1 MKIFKVSLSGASMVL
16 LAIQLGLVGVVAATY
31 LVQRWT
37 NPRVWVRTA
46 AFDPQLPMR
55 GRYLS
60 LQLIV
65 DGCQS
70 TLPSAGAA
78 NFLRDVTGA
87 VKPGHYSI
95 RGTEPVRFRARLEVQ
110 NKILKAIRIGNE
122 DAGAPGQLVHG
133 LPGVSCDAMR
143 LDEPV
148 AFYIAEHA
156 ATPLPLQLGQELWM
170 EVIVPSKGPPRPLQL
185 ALKQN
190 GLWKPLAFD

>member
-1 MKIFKVSLSGASMVL
+1 MRIFKVSLSGASVAL
-16 LAIQLGLVGVVAATY
+16 LLVQLGLVSSVAATY

-37 NPRVWVRTA
+37 NPRVWVRA
-46 AFDPQLPMR
+46 VAFDPQLPMR

-78 NFLRDVTGA
+78 NFPRDASGA
-87 VKPGHYSI
+87 VKPGPYSI
-95 RGTEPVRFRARLEVQ
+95 RRTAQVRFRARLAVQ
-110 NKILKAIRIGNE
+110 NQMLKAIWVSNE
-122 DAGAPGQLVHG
+122 QTDASGQWVYG
-133 LPGVSCDAMR
+133 LPSLPCDAMR

-156 ATPLPLQLGQELWM
+156 VTPLPLGLGQELWM
-170 EVIVPSKGPPRPLQL
+170 EVTVPHKGPPRPLQL

-190 GLWKPLAFD
+190 GLWKPLAFE